1 MAEERER
8 RDARATPPL
17 AISQHWQTV
26 QDNILCIADLIPDD
40 KLNWTPKDDLWNS
53 RGILIHIA
61 DARDRWL
68 ADRVVDGDPYP
79 NIWATARTKD
89 DLKRELD
96 RTFGRLQRFLANQ
109 QQLDAM
115 YSEEWVDHAGER
127 HTERFDGHWVAFH
140 LLEHDIHHRTEL
152 MQRLALMDIKHD
164 IDL

>member
-8 RDARATPPL
+8 GAARQTPPL

-26 QDNILCIADLIPDD
+26 EDNLLYITDLIPDD
-40 KLNWTPKDDLWNS
+40 QLNWTPKADLWNS

-79 NIWATARTKD
+79 NIWATARTKG
-89 DLKRELD
+89 DLKRELA
-96 RTFGRLQRFLANQ
+96 RTFDRLQRFLANQ
-109 QQLDAM
+109 QQLDGM
-115 YSEEWVDHAGER
+115 YSEEWDDPQGGH
-127 HTERFDGHWVAFH
+127 HTEHFDGHWVAFH

-152 MQRLALMDIKHD
+152 MQRLAILDIKHD